1 VLSSLH
7 SAPIRLTGTEAVFLA
22 SMLGAGTLL
31 ATEDPL
37 AGMLAEEIA
46 GEWERSRAVLK
57 ARGYLLEGAG
67 GAVTIDAEVAELLGA
82 WATPDSVIMA
92 SYKPGSGQGSARDY
106 FLTEAVA
113 VRRTGWSGGYFL
125 EAVPTDGIHG
135 DIEELFGL
143 AGQPAAPGSQVVLP
157 EALFT
162 EARQVAAER
171 GTEATYTLLS
181 EAFHSQ
187 GVSLAALSALSATLA
202 GPHASGSV
210 TAMSKQ
216 TTTWE
221 VSGLGVLEG
230 PQGVWRLRSFS
241 RDSRN
246 WVEAI
251 PCDASSMGAEIR
263 KAVNRVLPDHEY

>member
-1 VLSSLH
+1 MPSSLQ
-7 SAPIRLTGTEAVFLA
+7 SAPIRLTGIEAVFLA

-31 ATEDPL
+31 ATQDPL
-37 AGMLAEEIA
+37 AGLLAEEIA
-46 GEWERSRAVLK
+46 GAWERSRDSLK
-57 ARGYLLEGAG
+57 ARGYLLEGKSG
-67 GAVTIDAEVAELLGA
+67 SVTIDSEVAELLGA
-82 WATPDSVIMA
+82 WGSPEAAIMA
-92 SYKPGSGQGSARDY
+92 VYRTGSGSPSTRDY
-106 FLTEAVA
+106 FMTEQLA
-113 VRRTGWSGGYFL
+113 VRRTGGPDVYLL
-125 EAVPTDGIHG
+125 EAVAAKIIH
-135 DIEELFGL
+135 DDLEELFGL
-143 AGQPAAPGSQVVLP
+143 AGQPAAPGAQVVLP
-157 EALFT
+157 ERLFT

-181 EAFHSQ
+181 EAFRAQ
-187 GVSLAALSALSATLA
+187 GISLAALSALSATLA

-230 PQGVWRLRSFS
+230 PQGIWRLRSFS

-251 PCDASSMGAEIR
+251 PCDASTVGAEI
-263 KAVNRVLPDHEY
+263 KKTVNRVLPDHEY